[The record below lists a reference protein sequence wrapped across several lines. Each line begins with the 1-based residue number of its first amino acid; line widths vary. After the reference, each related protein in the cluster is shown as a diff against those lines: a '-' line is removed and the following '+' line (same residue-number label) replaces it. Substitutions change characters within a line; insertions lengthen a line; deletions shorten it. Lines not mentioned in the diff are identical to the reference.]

1 MPHATNETLRKCLHI
16 AFGLFAF
23 SLKWLTWWAAALVC
37 LGAIAGNWFL
47 LHRLVGRGVS
57 RHERGY
63 DAGIVL
69 YPVSVLLLVLVFHDR
84 LHYAAIAWAMLAF
97 GDGVATLA
105 GKAFPLAQLP
115 WNRDKS

>member
-1 MPHATNETLRKCLHI
+1 MPQHTTNEYLRKALHI

-23 SLKWLTWWAAALVC
+23 ALKWLPWWAAAGVC
-37 LGAIAGNWFL
+37 VVAIIGNFAV
-47 LHRLVGRGVS
+47 LHRVVGRGVA

-69 YPVSVLLLVLVFHDR
+69 YPVAVLLLVLVFHDR
-84 LHYAAIAWAMLAF
+84 LVFAAIAWALLAF

-105 GKAFPLAQLP
+105 GKAVPIA
-115 WNRDKS
+115 R